1 MTAGILMPEM
11 AAQETGPQTAADG
24 AFRLELARSCPRS
37 RACGVL
43 EILLSDPG
51 RPFDPR
57 TVSPPETEASLDDR
71 QIGGLGVPI
80 A

>member
-1 MTAGILMPEM
+1 
-11 AAQETGPQTAADG
+11 
-24 AFRLELARSCPRS
+24 
-37 RACGVL
+37 VL

-57 TVSPPETEASLDDR
+57 TVSPPETEVSLDDR
-71 QIGGLGVPI
+71 QIGGLGVHI